1 MIIGETFG
9 SYEVSKKIGEGGM
22 GEVYLALH
30 KHMGRM
36 AAIKVLRQK
45 YSSEPDVVERF
56 FIEARSASLVEHPGI
71 VRVYDCAIHTDGRA
85 YIVMEYLEG
94 QTLGSALERVGCVDD
109 MLTIVDLSW
118 QIATALQ
125 AAHNKGIIHRDLKPD
140 NIFLTFL
147 PDQGPKPIVKILDF
161 GIAKLLHSLVKA
173 TQTGSLLGT
182 PLYMSPEQGRG
193 SGLIDH
199 RADIYSLGCIIF
211 EMVTGRPP
219 FVREGAGELIVAHA
233 SEMPPLASKIQRSTP
248 PEIAQLIASMLAKRP
263 EDRPQ
268 SMQEVATRLDM
279 FRAHKSAMAA
289 TKPLISDVPSIE
301 DGQTSQPWRAAEP
314 ARESKPQPRKVAPT
328 EILPPEERERLVP
341 RSIIRNPMVTE
352 QSWLARVH
360 ETSFEPPPKREIRS
374 RPQPS
379 TLSSSP
385 SASVPS
391 VPHHPYAYFVPY
403 VGGGLLF
410 GVLILLAIA
419 LSNRS
424 KPARDETPTPAAVE
438 VSLPKLAPPPPPV
451 PPAAQIAPPHAEPPM
466 AKPRPHRRPAESS
479 RARKDPA
486 TEAMKAAED
495 ALADSDY
502 IYAAMLA
509 KLAVSHGAGV
519 RAYLILGQSKYQ
531 LKSYT
536 EAQRAYKAAL
546 DLDPDNSAALLG
558 LRAINMRTSSEK

>member
-1 MIIGETFG
+1 
-9 SYEVSKKIGEGGM
+9 
-22 GEVYLALH
+22 
-30 KHMGRM
+30 
-36 AAIKVLRQK
+36 
-45 YSSEPDVVERF
+45 
-56 FIEARSASLVEHPGI
+56 
-71 VRVYDCAIHTDGRA
+71 
-85 YIVMEYLEG
+85 
-94 QTLGSALERVGCVDD
+94 
-109 MLTIVDLSW
+109 
-118 QIATALQ
+118 
-125 AAHNKGIIHRDLKPD
+125 
-140 NIFLTFL
+140 
-147 PDQGPKPIVKILDF
+147 
-161 GIAKLLHSLVKA
+161 
-173 TQTGSLLGT
+173 
-182 PLYMSPEQGRG
+182 
-193 SGLIDH
+193 
-199 RADIYSLGCIIF
+199 
-211 EMVTGRPP
+211 
-219 FVREGAGELIVAHA
+219 
-233 SEMPPLASKIQRSTP
+233 MPPLASKIQRSTP

-289 TKPLISDVPSIE
+289 TKPIIPDV
-301 DGQTSQPWRAAEP
+301 RAAEP

-328 EILPPEERERLVP
+328 EILPPEERERLGP

-424 KPARDETPTPAAVE
+424 KPARDETPTPTAVE
-438 VSLPKLAPPPPPV
+438 VALPKLAPPPPPV

-466 AKPRPHRRPAESS
+466 AKPRPHRRPAKASP
-479 RARKDPA
+479 ARKDPA

-495 ALADSDY
+495 ALDQGDY
-502 IYAAMLA
+502 VYAAMFA
-509 KLAVSHGAGV
+509 KLAIQHRAGL
-519 RAYLILGQSKYQ
+519 RAYLILGQSKVQ
-531 LKSYT
+531 LKSYI
-536 EAQRAYKAAL
+536 EARRAYQTAL
-546 DLDPDNSAALLG
+546 DLDPENSTALLG
-558 LRAINMRTSSEK
+558 LRAIKIRTSE